1 VGIKVL
7 EVVIIVKKVDFEVEL
22 AFVSL
27 VLLTGP
33 MDVWVVKEVTTVVL
47 ELDTGEV
54 VGKP

>member
-1 VGIKVL
+1 MLDI
-7 EVVIIVKKVDFEVEL
+7 VIIVKEVDFEVEL
-22 AFVSL
+22 AFVSV

-47 ELDTGEV
+47 EFDTVEV